1 MKTKTIFIGV
11 GVILTGFILFN
22 FKSIMGTRDEAAVM
36 KLRNNEFLTP
46 SFLNV
51 KSGIFKDGSAFE
63 GYTFTEGI
71 LLKESIRAKAQSEL
85 KGFTGCIDVN
95 VNTWQSKGSSYRKEQ
110 HQITDFKKVDCL
122 DVLK

>member
-1 MKTKTIFIGV
+1 MKTKTIVIGV
-11 GVILTGFILFN
+11 GVILAGFVIFN
-22 FKSIMGTRDEAAVM
+22 YQNIMGTRDEAAVM
-36 KLRNNEFLTP
+36 KLRKNEFLTP

-95 VNTWQSKGSSYRKEQ
+95 VNTWQSKGGSYRKEQ
-110 HQITDFKKVDCL
+110 HQITDFKKVDCP

>member
-1 MKTKTIFIGV
+1 MKAKTIVIGL
-11 GVILTGFILFN
+11 GVFVSGFLLYHAVN
-22 FKSIMGTRDEAAVM
+22 KMQTRDEAAVM
-36 KLRNNEFLTP
+36 KLRKNEFLTP

-95 VNTWQSKGSSYRKEQ
+95 VNTWPSKGGSYRKEQ
-110 HQITDFKKVDCL
+110 HQITDFKKVDCP